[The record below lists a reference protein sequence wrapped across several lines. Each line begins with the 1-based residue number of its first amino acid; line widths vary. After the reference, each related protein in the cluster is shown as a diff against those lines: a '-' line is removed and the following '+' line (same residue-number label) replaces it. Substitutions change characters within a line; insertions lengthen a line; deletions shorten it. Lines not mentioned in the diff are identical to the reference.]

1 MRLASPN
8 SSNKQGNYQVMDA
21 SDEKMAS
28 SIPAKSPSNRTR
40 VSFSDLEEEKKVEA
54 DAGASK
60 QLKKESSKKKLL
72 KRFFG
77 DKRKQSPQ
85 VQESKLESDGESE
98 DPVMA
103 IFQSR
108 NTPRVRFSIEVKGS
122 DIQENLETKQG
133 DNVKQFMSRALF
145 SSTKSSKNLKEE
157 MEREVAQL
165 GGSLVWDTSETATGP
180 EIILA
185 HSGQKQTSGLVLTF
199 SEDPK
204 IRAKHAK
211 LLNKAKKAEHLYFR
225 YEFAVKCY
233 LKALNILKNAK
244 YPDGHPT
251 VTETVTLLNS
261 AHQILSSYNNS
272 VHIVKMGIKHEDSG
286 ELVRALKMYT
296 IAYRIRRDNLS
307 RNHPSH
313 VVLLNMLGSIQVKRG
328 ELKEA
333 MLIYELALKDTTVTP
348 DEGETD
354 ENGKIIMG
362 NLLSKSVTYREM
374 GIINEQWGHLD
385 DALNLYHKSLECV
398 AEWKDYFNH
407 GDESSTDDVDSPS
420 ASLEYSISNVR
431 LEQTESGSGE
441 FETENGEMEVCLG
454 PGPGQHIPVGTGQIV
469 NKYESFFPSRL
480 DKELESNSNISK
492 GKGHSQL
499 SKDSFADMDL
509 AMTLHQIAQ
518 LYRKQGKFLEALEA
532 FAVAL
537 RGMKYSLGRYHPNV
551 AAVLGNV
558 GNLQKEM
565 GDLDAAYKTYQ
576 EVLGIESY
584 RLGLSHPDVAIT
596 VSLSSAGAM
605 PFFFVSHST
614 LPAFSSTT

>member
-1 MRLASPN
+1 MTIMKISSPT
-8 SSNKQGNYQVMDA
+8 KPGKYQAMDA
-21 SDEKMAS
+21 SDEKLAS
-28 SIPAKSPSNRTR
+28 SIPKKSPTNRTR
-40 VSFSDLEEEKKVEA
+40 VSFSDIEEEKKVET
-54 DAGASK
+54 DLDSSK

-77 DKRKQSPQ
+77 DKRKPSPQ
-85 VQESKLESDGESE
+85 VQESKVDNDGDGE

-108 NTPRVRFSIEVKGS
+108 NTQRVRFSSEVEEA
-122 DIQENLETKQG
+122 DNQESQELKQG
-133 DNVKQFMSRALF
+133 ENVKQFMSRALF

-157 MEREVAQL
+157 MEREVAEL
-165 GGSLVWDTSETATGP
+165 GGSLVWDSAETSTGP
-180 EIILA
+180 EVILTKP
-185 HSGQKQTSGLVLTF
+185 GEKQNTGLMLSF

-204 IRAKHAK
+204 VRAKHAK
-211 LLNKAKKAEHLYFR
+211 LLKKAQKAEHLYFR

-233 LKALNILKNAK
+233 LKALNMLKNAN

-251 VTETVTLLNS
+251 VTKTVNLLNNS
-261 AHQILSSYNNS
+261 HQVLSSYNNS
-272 VHIVKMGIKHEDSG
+272 VRIVKMGIKHEDSG
-286 ELVRALKMYT
+286 QLVRALKMYT

-307 RNHPSH
+307 SNHPSH

-354 ENGKIIMG
+354 DNGKVPMG
-362 NLLSKSVTYREM
+362 NLLAKSVTYREM

-385 DALNLYHKSLECV
+385 EALNLYHKSLECV
-398 AEWKDYFNH
+398 REWKEASQQD
-407 GDESSTDDVDSPS
+407 DESSTDDVDLSS
-420 ASLEYSISNVR
+420 DSVAYSISNVR
-431 LEQTESGSGE
+431 LEQSSSGSGE
-441 FETENGEMEVCLG
+441 FETEQGEMEVCLG
-454 PGPGQHIPVGTGQIV
+454 PGREPTPDGSSNIG
-469 NKYESFFPSRL
+469 NMYESFFPSRL
-480 DKELESNSNISK
+480 DKELERNSKVSNRKDN
-492 GKGHSQL
+492 SQL

-509 AMTLHQIAQ
+509 ALTLHQIAQ
-518 LYRKQGKFLEALEA
+518 LFRKQGQFPEALEA
-532 FAVAL
+532 FEVAL
-537 RGMKYSLGRYHPNV
+537 RGMKYSLGRYHSNV

-596 VSLSSAGAM
+596 VSYFLHHPSVG
-605 PFFFVSHST
+605 FLF
-614 LPAFSSTT
+614 LFS